1 MEKKYCV
8 YVHTN
13 KANGKKYFGITSQ
26 KPESRWKNGYRYNS
40 HFSRAIEKYGW
51 EGFNHE
57 VIMDGLTKEQ
67 ACAAEIALIAK
78 HGTQD
83 PNKGYNIQSGGEGCA
98 EQNNIAVNQYSLDGR
113 YIKTWSS
120 MKEADAAFGVLNKS
134 SGSQIGMVCRGACKT
149 ANGYMWAYS
158 TGDSSDIEPY
168 ETKRYKKVAQ
178 YTTSGKLIKMWNSI
192 KEASDALGIDGGS
205 IVNVCKGKYYRTAG
219 GFVWRYRGAKTHE
232 DIEKVKPY
240 KRGVLQYEKDGKLIR
255 EFESVAEASRH
266 VCASA
271 NAHIIECCKG
281 LRKTAYGYIWR
292 YYDAV

>member
-13 KANGKKYFGITSQ
+13 KVNGKKYIGITSQ
-26 KPESRWKNGYRYNS
+26 RPEARWRSGYKCNE

-51 EGFNHE
+51 EGFSHE

-98 EQNNIAVNQYSLDGR
+98 EQNNVAVNQYSLDGR

-120 MKEADAAFGVLNKS
+120 MKEADAAFGVLNTS
-134 SGSQIGMVCRGACKT
+134 GGSQIGMACRGACKT
-149 ANGYMWAYS
+149 AHGYMWAYS

-168 ETKRYKKVAQ
+168 ETNRYKKVAQ
-178 YTTSGKLIKMWNSI
+178 YTTSGRFIKMWNSI

-205 IVNVCKGKYYRTAG
+205 ITNVCKGKYYRTAG
-219 GFVWRYRGAKTHE
+219 GFVWRYCRAKTHE

-240 KRGVLQYEKDGKLIR
+240 KRGVLQYEKDGELIR
-255 EFESVAEASRH
+255 EFASVAEASRH
-266 VCASA
+266 VCASS
-271 NAHIIECCKG
+271 NAHIIACCKG
-281 LRKTAYGYIWR
+281 KRKTAHGYIWR
-292 YYDAV
+292 YNNAV